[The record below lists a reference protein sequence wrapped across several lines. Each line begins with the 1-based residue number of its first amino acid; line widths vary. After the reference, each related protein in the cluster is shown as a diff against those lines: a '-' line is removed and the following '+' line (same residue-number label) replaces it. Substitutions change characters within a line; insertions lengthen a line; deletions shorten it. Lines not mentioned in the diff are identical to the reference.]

1 MRIAFL
7 GLTALVLSLT
17 SCALTGRMPAN
28 VSRSM
33 TGADE
38 VTLFSLQPEPVA
50 DATDLSAGRFH
61 GHKVLGSVRVS
72 GADRVRLLTA
82 LRTGVADHDGS
93 VAACFIPHHG
103 IRLKAGEK
111 TTDLVV
117 CFQCY
122 QVKVYEGGGES
133 SFRVSRSP
141 RDTFNEILDKAK
153 VPVADAGRR

>member
-1 MRIAFL
+1 MRTVLL
-7 GLTALVLSLT
+7 GLTALTLLLA
-17 SCALTGRMPAN
+17 SCALTGRMPAD
-28 VSRSM
+28 VSWSM
-33 TGADE
+33 SSADE
-38 VTLFSLQPEPVA
+38 VMLFSLQPNPVG
-50 DATDLSAGRFH
+50 DATDLSADRFH

-93 VAACFIPHHG
+93 GAMCFIPHHG
-103 IRLKAGEK
+103 IRLKSGER
-111 TTDLVV
+111 TTDLVI

-122 QVKVYEGGGES
+122 QVKVYEDGGES